1 MRGVLTWS
9 PSQTLQKNT
18 IRTFRLCIFT
28 MQLTFCMNSS
38 LEWMSKQFFLGG
50 KLLKSSR
57 KVSVFNAVVR
67 REIAKR
73 KENGKHS
80 SLIIA
85 TMD

>member
-1 MRGVLTWS
+1 
-9 PSQTLQKNT
+9 
-18 IRTFRLCIFT
+18 
-28 MQLTFCMNSS
+28 
-38 LEWMSKQFFLGG
+38 MSKQFFLGG